1 MSAEAVGAGGHGIY
15 PGLVRRLLASQFP
28 EWADLPL
35 RWLHPAGADNVIYR
49 LGENM
54 SVRLP
59 RGEWAAGQAAKEH
72 YWLPRL
78 APRLPLPIPAPLAVA
93 NPPSDIRGIG
103 QCRGGCPV
111 KRPR

>member
-1 MSAEAVGAGGHGIY
+1 MSAEEVGADGHSVC

-35 RWLHPAGADNVIYR
+35 SRLHPAGSDNVIYR

-59 RGEWAAGQAAKEH
+59 RREWAAGQAAKER
-72 YWLPRL
+72 YWLQTRL
-78 APRLPLPIPAPLAVA
+78 RISVGLVSVEVA
-93 NPPSDIRGIG
+93 GR
-103 QCRGGCPV
+103 
-111 KRPR
+111 